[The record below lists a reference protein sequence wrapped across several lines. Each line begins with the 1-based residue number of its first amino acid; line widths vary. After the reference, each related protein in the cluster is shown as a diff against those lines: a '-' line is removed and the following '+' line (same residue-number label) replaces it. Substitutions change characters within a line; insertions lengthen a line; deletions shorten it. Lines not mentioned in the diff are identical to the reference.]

1 MTHAADRAGAAP
13 FEEEHSLS
21 LEART
26 MRIILLASPGAPGRV
41 WGATIAAHFDIAHLA
56 MRELLRDQI
65 VRGTDLGRAARE
77 RLVRGEA
84 VPDRI
89 ALELFRREL
98 AGVRAGGQ
106 YLVEGLPCT
115 LDQAREGYKI
125 ALDLGLTA
133 DVALLPKAGHDGVS
147 GPLVAWYRRRGIL
160 LSAEALGTAR
170 EAWLGIVAALE
181 AMRPLLEHVPEHLR
195 RPVELSGAGGLAAD
209 RPGSAGCRPIPE
221 VRLCG
226 S

>member
-1 MTHAADRAGAAP
+1 
-13 FEEEHSLS
+13 
-21 LEART
+21 

-65 VRGTDLGRAARE
+65 VRGTD
-77 RLVRGEA
+77 
-84 VPDRI
+84 
-89 ALELFRREL
+89 LELFRREL